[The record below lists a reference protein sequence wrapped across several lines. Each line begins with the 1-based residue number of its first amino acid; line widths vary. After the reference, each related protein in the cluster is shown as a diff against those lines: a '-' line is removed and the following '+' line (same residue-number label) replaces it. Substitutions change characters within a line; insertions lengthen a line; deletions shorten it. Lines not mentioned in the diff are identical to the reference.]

1 MELRKYISRRLTQ
14 ITIIF
19 FVILTVLFLL
29 FRLAPGDPVSR
40 MVDPDM
46 TPEDSERL
54 IVQLGLD
61 KPLGIQYLIYL
72 KNFFTGHFGYSFHY
86 GEPVVDIIWDRLP
99 NTVLLFTTG
108 IILSALVGVFLG
120 KIASWYKGKKTDG
133 IMTVG
138 ALVTHTLFLPWLALI
153 LIWIFAYKFSWF
165 PINGMIS
172 EEVWLDPDN
181 GFFIKA
187 LDVLYHMVLPLST
200 LFLIHFGAY
209 LLIMRSSMLE
219 TLKEDYI
226 LTARAKG
233 LDEKTIRNK
242 HAAPNAALPVVT
254 SVGLS
259 LAFSINGGALTETVF
274 TWPGIGR
281 ELVFSV
287 SQNDYPSGAG
297 LFFIDRHCGLALQSG
312 GGCAVCVPRSKD
324 SILNGNLN
332 GRRSIK

>member
-1 MELRKYISRRLTQ
+1 MELRRYIARRMIQ
-14 ITIIF
+14 VIIIF

-29 FRLAPGDPVSR
+29 FRLAPGDPVSM

-46 TPEDSERL
+46 TQEDAEIL

-61 KPLGIQYLIYL
+61 QPIGVQYLIYI
-72 KNFFTGHFGYSFHY
+72 KNFFTGHFGFSFHY
-86 GEPVVDIIWDRLP
+86 GEPVVDIIWNRLP
-99 NTVLLFTTG
+99 NTILLFTTS

-120 KIASWYKGKKTDG
+120 KIASWHKGKKTDSL
-133 IMTVG
+133 MTIG

-153 LIWIFAYKFSWF
+153 LIWVFGYKFGWF

-172 EEVWLDPDN
+172 EEVWLDPEA
-181 GFFIKA
+181 GFITKA
-187 LDVLYHMVLPLST
+187 LDVMYHMVLPLFT

-233 LDEKTIRNK
+233 LEEKVIRDH

-281 ELVFSV
+281 ELVSSV
-287 SQNDYPSGAG
+287 SQNDYP
-297 LFFIDRHCGLALQSG
+297 LALACFLMIAGVVLVSNLVVDVLY
-312 GGCAVCVPRSKD
+312 AYLDPR
-324 SILNGNLN
+324 I
-332 GRRSIK
+332 RY

>member
-1 MELRKYISRRLTQ
+1 MELRRYIVRRMIQ
-14 ITIIF
+14 VIIIF

-29 FRLAPGDPVSR
+29 FRLAPGDPVSM

-46 TPEDSERL
+46 TQEDAELL

-61 KPLGIQYLIYL
+61 QPIGVQYLIYI

-86 GEPVVDIIWDRLP
+86 GEPVVDIIWNRLP
-99 NTVLLFTTG
+99 NTILLFTTS

-120 KIASWYKGKKTDG
+120 KIASWHKGKKIDSLLT
-133 IMTVG
+133 IG

-153 LIWIFAYKFSWF
+153 LIWVFGYKFGWF

-172 EEVWLDPDN
+172 EEVWLDPEA
-181 GFFIKA
+181 GFIAKA
-187 LDVLYHMVLPLST
+187 LDVMYHMVLPLFT

-233 LDEKTIRNK
+233 LEEKVIRDH

-281 ELVFSV
+281 ELVSSV
-287 SQNDYPSGAG
+287 SQNDYP
-297 LFFIDRHCGLALQSG
+297 LALACFLMIAGVVLLSNLVVDVLY
-312 GGCAVCVPRSKD
+312 AYLDPR
-324 SILNGNLN
+324 I
-332 GRRSIK
+332 RY

>member
-1 MELRKYISRRLTQ
+1 MELRKYISRRLVQ

-46 TPEDSERL
+46 TPEDSQRL

-108 IILSALVGVFLG
+108 IILSALVGIFLG
-120 KIASWYKGKKTDG
+120 KIASWYKGKKTDS

-172 EEVWLDPDN
+172 EEIWLDPDS
-181 GFFIKA
+181 GFIAKG

-233 LDEKTIRNK
+233 LDEKSIRNK

-287 SQNDYPSGAG
+287 SQNDYP
-297 LFFIDRHCGLALQSG
+297 LAQASFLLIAIVVLLSNLVVDVLY
-312 GGCAVCVPRSKD
+312 AYLDPR
-324 SILNGNLN
+324 I
-332 GRRSIK
+332 RY